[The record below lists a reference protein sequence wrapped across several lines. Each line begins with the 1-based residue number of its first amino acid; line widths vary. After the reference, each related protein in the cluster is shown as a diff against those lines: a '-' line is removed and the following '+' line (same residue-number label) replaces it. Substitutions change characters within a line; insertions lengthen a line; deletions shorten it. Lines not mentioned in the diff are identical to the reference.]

1 MWSCQAM
8 MLWKKKLRAR
18 LMAISMTI
26 PRVSS
31 LSRLDTTNHAPNN
44 PKMAPEAPAAAMYGG
59 ARK

>member
-18 LMAISMTI
+18 LMAIRMTI

-31 LSRLDTTNHAPNN
+31 FSRLDTTNHAPNS
-44 PKMAPEAPAAAMYGG
+44 PKMAPEAPTAGEFGG